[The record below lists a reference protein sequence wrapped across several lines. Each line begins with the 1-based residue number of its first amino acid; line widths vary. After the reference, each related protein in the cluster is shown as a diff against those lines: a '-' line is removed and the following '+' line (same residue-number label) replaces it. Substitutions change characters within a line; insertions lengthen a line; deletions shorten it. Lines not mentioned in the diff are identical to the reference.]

1 MCVCMRAC
9 VCMCAFAFVWHWWY
23 VISIME
29 VFDAISQQ
37 HFKQSENTFAT
48 TTTVAAHTRRTH
60 QFISALWLDIFIL
73 EISIPFVHLYTSLR
87 ICINYISTVV
97 LCMEYKHI
105 FAHFMPGK
113 SFFLVCA
120 ASITVA
126 DFFSLLLFP
135 LALFLLHLTFNS
147 YAKPTDYT
155 QFLNNTNKYL
165 SPGFFLL
172 AV

>member
-48 TTTVAAHTRRTH
+48 TTTAAAHTRRTH

-97 LCMEYKHI
+97 LCMEYKQAYFCPFHAGEI
-105 FAHFMPGK
+105 
-113 SFFLVCA
+113 
-120 ASITVA
+120 
-126 DFFSLLLFP
+126 FFSRLRCFYHGCRFFFSSSISSRTLSSSP
-135 LALFLLHLTFNS
+135 HI
-147 YAKPTDYT
+147 
-155 QFLNNTNKYL
+155 QFIC
-165 SPGFFLL
+165 
-172 AV
+172 